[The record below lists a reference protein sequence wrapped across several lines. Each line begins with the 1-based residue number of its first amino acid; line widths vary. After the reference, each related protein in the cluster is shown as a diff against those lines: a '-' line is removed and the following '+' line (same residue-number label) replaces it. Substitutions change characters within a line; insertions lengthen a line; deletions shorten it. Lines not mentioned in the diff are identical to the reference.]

1 MRGFSAVGYVRGT
14 ALLAEA
20 ISAGQGGAPAR
31 IRTCGSG
38 ILPRVHSRNIH
49 PNDRGC
55 TKPGRDAPAY
65 HSKVHHVQ
73 GWKATHRTAISDLA
87 LACGPDKRLVENGG
101 FGTRKNAHGDTEWI
115 PPAHLD
121 RDQPRTNTFHPA
133 EKLLAPDDDEPDR
146 RQNLQA
152 CREASWAS
160 CTLELRPSFE

>member
-20 ISAGQGGAPAR
+20 ISAGQGGAPGR

-65 HSKVHHVQ
+65 PSKVNHFK
-73 GWKATHRTAISDLA
+73 GGKATPRTAISALPLA
-87 LACGPDKRLVENGG
+87 WGPEKRLVENGG
-101 FGTRKNAHGDTEWI
+101 FGPRKTAQG
-115 PPAHLD
+115 
-121 RDQPRTNTFHPA
+121 
-133 EKLLAPDDDEPDR
+133 
-146 RQNLQA
+146 
-152 CREASWAS
+152 
-160 CTLELRPSFE
+160 